1 MSILNVLAI
10 VGVAVGAIALVG
22 ELRYKGKR
30 SFGLIISLIVAS
42 ALLFVFSQLAAD
54 RLVAESSAL
63 KLAVADGAPAA
74 ADVAADDKVAQDAP
88 VPAVADGAPAAA
100 DAADDKVAQDAP
112 VPAVA
117 DGAPA
122 AADAADAEVAQ
133 DAPVPAVADG
143 APTAADVAADDKV
156 AQDAPVPGAA
166 PAVVPPTPA
175 VPNDPAAPR
184 ADAGSPVDDGKIN
197 EKIAFS
203 AKKSKKNP
211 KGSEIVA
218 YTWDFGDGTSETG
231 RDVKHAY
238 TQVGTY
244 EAQVRVVDADG
255 RVAVASRMVAINR
268 PESKIHFVSR
278 ALNNLDNVAKADD
291 PVTGTITKTFTGSHI
306 YIDASGYMLSTEG
319 CRCEIVL
326 SLQGAA
332 CTATKSKFVENG
344 GEGNISVKAMCK
356 AEPGEVTWKVE
367 RRTKGTCGC
376 TWTGIKYDVSEG

>member
-74 ADVAADDKVAQDAP
+74 ADVAADAKVAQDAPVPAVADDAPAAADVEVAQDAPVPAVADGAPAADAADVEVAQDAP

-100 DAADDKVAQDAP
+100 DV
-112 VPAVA
+112 
-117 DGAPA
+117 
-122 AADAADAEVAQ
+122 AADA
-133 DAPVPAVADG
+133 
-143 APTAADVAADDKV
+143 KV

-332 CTATKSKFVENG
+332 CAATKSKFVENG

>member
-74 ADVAADDKVAQDAP
+74 ADVAADAEVAQDAP

-100 DAADDKVAQDAP
+100 DAADVEVAQDAP

-122 AADAADAEVAQ
+122 ADLAADA
-133 DAPVPAVADG
+133 
-143 APTAADVAADDKV
+143 KV

-332 CTATKSKFVENG
+332 CAATKSKFVENG

>member
-1 MSILNVLAI
+1 MLAI

-74 ADVAADDKVAQDAP
+74 DLAADAKVAQDAP
-88 VPAVADGAPAAA
+88 VPAVA
-100 DAADDKVAQDAP
+100 
-112 VPAVA
+112 PAVV
-117 DGAPA
+117 P
-122 AADAADAEVAQ
+122 
-133 DAPVPAVADG
+133 PTPAVVP
-143 APTAADVAADDKV
+143 PT
-156 AQDAPVPGAA
+156 

-332 CTATKSKFVENG
+332 CAATKSKFVENG

>member
-74 ADVAADDKVAQDAP
+74 ADVAADAKVAQDAP
-88 VPAVADGAPAAA
+88 VPAVADGA
-100 DAADDKVAQDAP
+100 
-112 VPAVA
+112 
-117 DGAPA
+117 
-122 AADAADAEVAQ
+122 
-133 DAPVPAVADG
+133 
-143 APTAADVAADDKV
+143 ADVAADAKV

>member
-74 ADVAADDKVAQDAP
+74 ADVAADAKVAQDAP

-100 DAADDKVAQDAP
+100 DAADVEVAQDAP

-122 AADAADAEVAQ
+122 ADLAADAKVAQ
-133 DAPVPAVADG
+133 DAPVPAVAP
-143 APTAADVAADDKV
+143 AVVPPTPAV
-156 AQDAPVPGAA
+156 VPPT

-344 GEGNISVKAMCK
+344 GEGNISVKAICK

>member
-74 ADVAADDKVAQDAP
+74 AD
-88 VPAVADGAPAAA
+88 
-100 DAADDKVAQDAP
+100 
-112 VPAVA
+112 
-117 DGAPA
+117 
-122 AADAADAEVAQ
+122 AADAEVAQ

-143 APTAADVAADDKV
+143 ADAAADVAADAKV

>member
-74 ADVAADDKVAQDAP
+74 ADVAADAKVAQDAP
-88 VPAVADGAPAAA
+88 VPAVADGAP
-100 DAADDKVAQDAP
+100 
-112 VPAVA
+112 
-117 DGAPA
+117 

-143 APTAADVAADDKV
+143 APAAADVADAEVAQDAPVPAVADGADVAADAKV

>member
-74 ADVAADDKVAQDAP
+74 ADVVADAKVAQNAP
-88 VPAVADGAPAAA
+88 VPAVADGAP
-100 DAADDKVAQDAP
+100 
-112 VPAVA
+112 
-117 DGAPA
+117 

-143 APTAADVAADDKV
+143 APAAADAADVEVAQDAPVPAVADGAPAADLAADAKV

-268 PESKIHFVSR
+268 PESKIHFVTR

-332 CTATKSKFVENG
+332 CAATKSKFVENG

>member
-74 ADVAADDKVAQDAP
+74 ADVAADAKVAQDAPVPAVADDAPAAADVEVAQDAPVPAVADGADTAADVAADAKVAQDAP
-88 VPAVADGAPAAA
+88 VPAVADGA
-100 DAADDKVAQDAP
+100 
-112 VPAVA
+112 
-117 DGAPA
+117 
-122 AADAADAEVAQ
+122 
-133 DAPVPAVADG
+133 
-143 APTAADVAADDKV
+143 ADVAADAKV

>member
-74 ADVAADDKVAQDAP
+74 ADVAADAKVAQDAP

-100 DAADDKVAQDAP
+100 DVAADAKVAQDAP
-112 VPAVA
+112 VPAV
-117 DGAPA
+117 
-122 AADAADAEVAQ
+122 
-133 DAPVPAVADG
+133 
-143 APTAADVAADDKV
+143 
-156 AQDAPVPGAA
+156 A

-332 CTATKSKFVENG
+332 CAATKSKFVENG

>member
-22 ELRYKGKR
+22 ELRYKGNR

-74 ADVAADDKVAQDAP
+74 ADAADAEVAQDAP
-88 VPAVADGAPAAA
+88 VPAMADGAPA
-100 DAADDKVAQDAP
+100 
-112 VPAVA
+112 
-117 DGAPA
+117 
-122 AADAADAEVAQ
+122 AADAEVAQ

-143 APTAADVAADDKV
+143 APAAADVADAEVAQDAPVPAVADGADVAADAKV

>member
-1 MSILNVLAI
+1 M
-10 VGVAVGAIALVG
+10 
-22 ELRYKGKR
+22 
-30 SFGLIISLIVAS
+30 
-42 ALLFVFSQLAAD
+42 
-54 RLVAESSAL
+54 
-63 KLAVADGAPAA
+63 
-74 ADVAADDKVAQDAP
+74 
-88 VPAVADGAPAAA
+88 
-100 DAADDKVAQDAP
+100 
-112 VPAVA
+112 
-117 DGAPA
+117 
-122 AADAADAEVAQ
+122 
-133 DAPVPAVADG
+133 
-143 APTAADVAADDKV
+143 
-156 AQDAPVPGAA
+156 A

-332 CTATKSKFVENG
+332 CAATKSKFVENG

>member
-74 ADVAADDKVAQDAP
+74 ADVAADAKVAQDAP
-88 VPAVADGAPAAA
+88 VPAVADGAP
-100 DAADDKVAQDAP
+100 
-112 VPAVA
+112 
-117 DGAPA
+117 

-143 APTAADVAADDKV
+143 APAAADAEVAQDAPVPAVADGAPAAADVAADAKV
-156 AQDAPVPGAA
+156 AQDAPVPAVA

-332 CTATKSKFVENG
+332 CAATKSKFVENG

>member
-74 ADVAADDKVAQDAP
+74 ADVAADAKVAQDAPVPAVADGAPAATDVAADAEVAQDAP

-100 DAADDKVAQDAP
+100 DV
-112 VPAVA
+112 
-117 DGAPA
+117 
-122 AADAADAEVAQ
+122 EVAQ
-133 DAPVPAVADG
+133 DAPVPDVADG

-332 CTATKSKFVENG
+332 CAATKSKFVENG

>member
-74 ADVAADDKVAQDAP
+74 ADVAADAKVAQDAP
-88 VPAVADGAPAAA
+88 VPAVA
-100 DAADDKVAQDAP
+100 
-112 VPAVA
+112 PAVV
-117 DGAPA
+117 P
-122 AADAADAEVAQ
+122 
-133 DAPVPAVADG
+133 PTPAVVP
-143 APTAADVAADDKV
+143 PT
-156 AQDAPVPGAA
+156 

-344 GEGNISVKAMCK
+344 GEGNISVKAICK